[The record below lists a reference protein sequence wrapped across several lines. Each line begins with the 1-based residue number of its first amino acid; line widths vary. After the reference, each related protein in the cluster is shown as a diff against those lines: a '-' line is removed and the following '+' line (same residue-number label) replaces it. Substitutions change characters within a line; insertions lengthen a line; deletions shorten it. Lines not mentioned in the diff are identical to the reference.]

1 MFRTLDKVGS
11 GFITREGWLKNL
23 NEIIVFTYDEKENLF
38 NYMDKHNKNVI
49 DYKTFLAIMNGSNNN
64 N

>member
-1 MFRTLDKVGS
+1 LDKVGS